1 MSRRVVGP
9 IYRLSIDQTA
19 GAVDDRT
26 DHESATPRSTFLKA
40 GVGRRP
46 KDARTS
52 NSLAPRYS
60 SYLDLDFGDDFD
72 RQIIVKINIGD
83 VLASSGSCNT
93 SADTTRS

>member
-26 DHESATPRSTFLKA
+26 DHESATPRSTFLKV

-46 KDARTS
+46 KMPGHRIRSHRDTPLILILTLVTTLTVR
-52 NSLAPRYS
+52 SLSRS
-60 SYLDLDFGDDFD
+60 T
-72 RQIIVKINIGD
+72 
-83 VLASSGSCNT
+83 LAT
-93 SADTTRS
+93 F

>member
-26 DHESATPRSTFLKA
+26 DLGSTSLKA

-46 KDARTS
+46 LRRPDIEFAATAILTLILIWTLVRTLTVR
-52 NSLAPRYS
+52 SLSRS
-60 SYLDLDFGDDFD
+60 
-72 RQIIVKINIGD
+72 
-83 VLASSGSCNT
+83 T
-93 SADTTRS
+93 SATS

>member
-46 KDARTS
+46 KTS
-52 NSLAPRYS
+52 RHRIRSH
-60 SYLDLDFGDDFD
+60 
-72 RQIIVKINIGD
+72 
-83 VLASSGSCNT
+83 CNT
-93 SADTTRS
+93 PLILILTLVTTLTVSSFSRSTLATS